1 VAADLKH
8 NSGMLRRTFVSSA
21 ALAASPAVPPAAA
34 ASTANRP
41 KIGIDLFSVRSSK
54 WSPFEFLDFCAK
66 QGAEL
71 VHFSEIR
78 FLGSLE
84 DEHVRKVRTHAEKLG
99 IELEVGM
106 RSVCPSSKSFDAA
119 QGPAEEQ
126 VSRVIRAANLA
137 GSKIVRAFL
146 GSAADRTGELPIE
159 AHIENTV
166 KVLRNVRSRAQDAN
180 IKIAIENHAGDMQG
194 RELKTLIEEA
204 GKDFVGAVLDS
215 GNPVWAIE
223 DPHAT
228 LEAVAPFVLT
238 SHVRDSAVWRI
249 PEGAAVAWTRMG
261 EGNVDISNYLKKYI
275 EVCPGKPISLEIIVT
290 GARKFPYLQPGFW
303 DGYRNVPAHNF
314 ARFVALAE
322 KGQER
327 PAPPALPKEQQ
338 PLREQEDLEA
348 SMRWLRQFLA

>member
-1 VAADLKH
+1 
-8 NSGMLRRTFVSSA
+8 MRRRTFVSTA
-21 ALAASPAVPPAAA
+21 ALAASAAPPPAA
-34 ASTANRP
+34 STTRRP

-78 FLGSLE
+78 FLGGL
-84 DEHVRKVRTHAEKLG
+84 DDDHVRKVRTHAETLG

-106 RSVCPSSKSFDAA
+106 RSICPTSKLFDPA
-119 QGPAEEQ
+119 QGTAEEQ
-126 VSRVIRAANLA
+126 LTRVMRAASLA
-137 GSKIVRAFL
+137 GSKIVRAFI
-146 GSAADRTGELPIE
+146 GSAADRTGDLPIE

-166 KVLRNVRSRAQDAN
+166 KVLRNVRSRAQDAGL
-180 IKIAIENHAGDMQG
+180 KIAVENHAGDMQG
-194 RELKTLIEEA
+194 RELKVLIEEA
-204 GKDFVGAVLDS
+204 GKDLVGAVLDS

-228 LEAVAPFVLT
+228 LEAVAPYVLT

-261 EGNVDISNYLKKYI
+261 EGNVEIASYLRKYM
-275 EVCPGKPISLEIIVT
+275 ELCPGKPISLEIIVT
-290 GARKFPYLQPGFW
+290 GARKFPYLQPSFW

-327 PAPPALPKEQQ
+327 PAMPPVAKEQQ
-338 PLREQEDLEA
+338 PLREQEDLA
-348 SMRWLRQFLA
+348 SSMRWLRQFLG